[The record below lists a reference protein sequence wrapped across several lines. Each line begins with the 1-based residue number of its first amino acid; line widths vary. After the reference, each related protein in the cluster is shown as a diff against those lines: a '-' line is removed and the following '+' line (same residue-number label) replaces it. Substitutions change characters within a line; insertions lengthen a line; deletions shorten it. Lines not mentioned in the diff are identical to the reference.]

1 MLCKVLILLVLCAAA
16 VAFPSLRP
24 DFNWP
29 REGDQAVPELT
40 TDGEVTE
47 DQESITYLDET
58 TDLELTT
65 DMNLDIMHISKFN
78 VDLETAT
85 AIYLEEDSE
94 DPDDYNTFQTMS
106 FVSED
111 FDQNSTFPE
120 SNESTSVYL
129 YLFFLSLLDVSSCV
143 LHGILPNE

>member
-29 REGDQAVPELT
+29 REGDQAVPESTTDLLELIPDLELT

-129 YLFFLSLLDVSSCV
+129 
-143 LHGILPNE
+143 

>member
-16 VAFPSLRP
+16 VAFPSLR
-24 DFNWP
+24 
-29 REGDQAVPELT
+29 PELT

-85 AIYLEEDSE
+85 AIYLEEASE

-129 YLFFLSLLDVSSCV
+129 
-143 LHGILPNE
+143 

>member
-24 DFNWP
+24 ESTTDLLELIP
-29 REGDQAVPELT
+29 DLELT

-85 AIYLEEDSE
+85 AIYLEEASE

-129 YLFFLSLLDVSSCV
+129 
-143 LHGILPNE
+143 